1 MVWIEKGVQKFLLTL
16 GLFIFFTYLS
26 PFIIGLIQLGV
37 EIVLSY
43 ILKKVEVLRLILKN
57 RFIVVFFLFGIITF
71 VVSQAVQFYL
81 LNGRFLLVSFT

>member
-57 RFIVVFFLFGIITF
+57 RFIVVFFFIWHNNF
-71 VVSQAVQFYL
+71 CS
-81 LNGRFLLVSFT
+81 